1 MVNSQI
7 IHVNDT
13 NFQIEVLSF
22 SQNTPVVVEFW
33 ATWCRDCRTFY
44 PELDEIILNSYTN
57 IRLAKINVDENPNTT
72 LRYSVRSL
80 PSVKAFSYARII
92 DQITGYVPE
101 QRVHEMLMKVNKAGQ
116 NTLSLEKAINLYE
129 DQYYSRAE
137 TEFRHCLENNP
148 ETEEALFGLVK
159 TLLAQHKF
167 DEAQPLLENFPSSK
181 LSEKASQLL
190 KFTKLMREYRSE
202 ALPNQS
208 PLDATF
214 LTSLR
219 LIQLEN
225 YEAALDGLL
234 DILKQDK
241 NYRNNTAKTV
251 FLSLLEVLPESS
263 LDSRKY
269 RLELSS
275 VLF

>member
-1 MVNSQI
+1 MANSQI
-7 IHVNDT
+7 VHVNDT

-33 ATWCRDCRTFY
+33 AAWCRDCRTFY
-44 PELDEIILNSYTN
+44 PELEEIILNSYTN

-101 QRVHEMLMKVNKAGQ
+101 QRIHEMLVKVNKAGQ

-129 DQYYSRAE
+129 DQHYSLAE
-137 TEFRHCLENNP
+137 TEFHQYLQTNP
-148 ETEEALFGLVK
+148 DTEEALLGLAK

-167 DEAQPLLENFPSSK
+167 AKAQPLLEDFPSSK
-181 LSEKASQLL
+181 WSGTASQLL
-190 KFTKLMREYRSE
+190 QFTKLMRKFQEGTM
-202 ALPNQS
+202 PNQA

-214 LTSLR
+214 LTCLR
-219 LIQLEN
+219 LVQLAN

-234 DILKQDK
+234 DVLKQDK
-241 NYRNNTAKTV
+241 NYRSNAAKTV
-251 FLSLLEVLPESS
+251 FLALLEILPESC
-263 LDSRKY
+263 LDTRKY